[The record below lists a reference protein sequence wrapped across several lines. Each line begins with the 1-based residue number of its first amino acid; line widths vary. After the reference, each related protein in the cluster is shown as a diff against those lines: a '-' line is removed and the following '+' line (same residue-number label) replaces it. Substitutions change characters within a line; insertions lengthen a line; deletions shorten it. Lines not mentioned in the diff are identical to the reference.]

1 MITKKLS
8 GFITVLLFLTIVIVN
23 AQDTNTATEET
34 ANPMTSE
41 GNTAADDRVYQT
53 VSEETLLILDA
64 DDPLAVENTAALN
77 TFSAWDFIRM
87 LLVLGAV
94 LGFIYFIFF
103 LLKKA
108 GKPKI
113 ISDSTINV
121 ISTQNLESGRS
132 LHLIEIG
139 PQVFLI
145 GSGEGSVQ
153 LISEITEKET
163 LDTIKLD
170 KSIRTDS
177 NKTFTDVFRG
187 LFKKDNAVINQT
199 KPVELSF
206 MKKQRDR
213 LKHM

>member
-1 MITKKLS
+1 VITKKLY
-8 GFITVLLFLTIVIVN
+8 GLITVLFLLTVIIN
-23 AQDTNTATEET
+23 AQETAVDTADTNNPIINDETE
-34 ANPMTSE
+34 S
-41 GNTAADDRVYQT
+41 DDSRDYQI
-53 VSEETLLILDA
+53 VPEDTLLILDA
-64 DDPLAVENTAALN
+64 EDPVAVENSTALN

-94 LGFIYFIFF
+94 LGSIYFIFF

-108 GKPKI
+108 GKQKI
-113 ISDSTINV
+113 LSDNTINV

-170 KSIRTDS
+170 KSVRTDN

-187 LFKKDNAVINQT
+187 LFKKDSTVINQT
-199 KPVELSF
+199 KPGEISF
-206 MKKQRDR
+206 MKKQRER